1 MRSRKPGDNKAGK
14 IKKLFR
20 AAGFADILSEG
31 GLSAVKLHFGERANM
46 WKSAQGTVPGRAAL
60 FRKK

>member
-1 MRSRKPGDNKAGK
+1 LKKDAAFSKVFFAGMRSRKPGDNKAGK

-31 GLSAVKLHFGERANM
+31 GA
-46 WKSAQGTVPGRAAL
+46 
-60 FRKK
+60 

>member
-31 GLSAVKLHFGERANM
+31 GA
-46 WKSAQGTVPGRAAL
+46 
-60 FRKK
+60 